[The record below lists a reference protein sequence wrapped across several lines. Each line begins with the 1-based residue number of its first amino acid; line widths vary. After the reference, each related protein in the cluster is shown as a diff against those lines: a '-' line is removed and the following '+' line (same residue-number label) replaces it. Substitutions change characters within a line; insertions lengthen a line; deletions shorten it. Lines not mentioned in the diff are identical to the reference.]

1 MRAAPCAIAATTFT
15 ATAFTATA
23 FTATALAA
31 ATFTAT
37 AFAATAFTATAL
49 AAATFTATT
58 FAAAT
63 FAAAFTATTAA
74 LTASAFTTTA
84 ATLTD
89 SAFAPAALTAATLAA
104 AFAIATL
111 AAAAK
116 AAAAAFSIAAV
127 LAATSFATAA
137 TTTTT
142 TTCATAAFAVATF
155 AATARRRDA
164 FKRLGI
170 VDELLPQTL
179 GCAIFRRPRR
189 KVGAYNADAAIDRCV
204 KRPFDHFLVQAG
216 VGVDNRRAVMG
227 PRSVDEDVRHRT
239 SPVPT
244 DVRASKNI
252 IAVSGGNSSGGL
264 RSLVPLRGFPQPTQA
279 KLFQEFQQADNSITK
294 KKGGTGLGLAISR
307 RIIEMHGGRIWVD
320 QIARKPLARYG
331 AT

>member
-1 MRAAPCAIAATTFT
+1 MRAAPCAIAATT
-15 ATAFTATA
+15 

-58 FAAAT
+58 FTAAAT

-104 AFAIATL
+104 AFAIATM

-137 TTTTT
+137 TTTTTT

>member
-58 FAAAT
+58 FTAAATFTATTFAAAT
-63 FAAAFTATTAA
+63 FAA
-74 LTASAFTTTA
+74 AFTTTA